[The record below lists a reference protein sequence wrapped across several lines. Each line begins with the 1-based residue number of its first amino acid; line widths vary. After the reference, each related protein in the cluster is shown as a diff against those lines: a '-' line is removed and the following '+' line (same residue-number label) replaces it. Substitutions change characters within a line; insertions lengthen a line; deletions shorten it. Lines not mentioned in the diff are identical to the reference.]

1 MKAKASSKENAD
13 SIFNASLNLYE
24 NKFNRYL
31 IVLIQKKIDIWLYI
45 YDKLIKIYIN
55 LHADI

>member
-1 MKAKASSKENAD
+1 MKAKALSKENAD